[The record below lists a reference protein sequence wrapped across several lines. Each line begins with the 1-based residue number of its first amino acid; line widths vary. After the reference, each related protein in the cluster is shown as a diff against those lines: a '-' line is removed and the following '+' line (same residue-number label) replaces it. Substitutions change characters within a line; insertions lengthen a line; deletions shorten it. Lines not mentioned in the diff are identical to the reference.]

1 VTCDT
6 CGGRG
11 EVQTVQRSLLGQ
23 VMTSRPCPTCRG
35 IGEVILDPCY
45 QCGGDGRV
53 RARREI
59 TVKIPAGVGNG
70 MRVRL
75 AAQGE
80 VGPGGGPAG
89 DLYVEVHEQPHDIFV
104 RDGDDLHCTI
114 SVPMV
119 DAALG
124 TTVTLDAILDGLTEI
139 TIPAGTQ
146 PGSVTTRRGHGMPH
160 LRSGAR
166 GDLHVHV
173 EVVVPDRLDHRD
185 TELLGELK
193 SRRGR
198 DVAEVRSTHAAG
210 TGGLFSRLRETFTG
224 R

>member
-35 IGEVILDPCY
+35 VGEVILDPCY

-114 SVPMV
+114 SVPMI

-124 TTVTLDAILDGLTEI
+124 TTVTVDAILDGLTEI
-139 TIPAGTQ
+139 TIPAGIQ

-185 TELLGELK
+185 TELLRELK
-193 SRRGR
+193 SHRSR
-198 DVAEVRSTHAAG
+198 DVAEVRSTHAA